1 MELIKSDINIDFVGK
16 IKMCIVISLIAILI
30 GFISLIM
37 NNGFKYGIDFSGGT
51 LVQVKFAEAVKISA
65 IRDALLTLDSENAV
79 IQRFGRIENNEFIIR
94 IKTSSTDLRGLSE
107 QMSTELTEGIGN
119 LEIRRVEMVGP
130 KVGKDLR
137 RKATYAIFFAFLG
150 ILAYIS
156 FRFDY
161 RFGIGA
167 IIAIIHDVTITL
179 GAISITG
186 IELDL
191 PVIAALLTIVG
202 YSIND
207 TIIIYDR
214 VRENQRRFPKEKFHI
229 VVNKSINQTL
239 SRTILTSGTVIFVL
253 VALYILGGEILKNF
267 AFILLIGVIAGTY
280 SSMYIASPVVIFWSD
295 VFVKKRKKR
304 R

>member
-1 MELIKSDINIDFVGK
+1 MELIKPDINLDFVGK
-16 IKMCIVISLIAILI
+16 IKTCIVISLTLILI
-30 GFISLIM
+30 GAIAVAL

-51 LVQVKFAEAVKISA
+51 LVQIRFEEAVNIIA
-65 IRDALLTLDSENAV
+65 IRDSLKAIDLENAI
-79 IQRFGRIENNEFIIR
+79 IQRFGSAEDNEYIIR
-94 IKTSSTDLRGLSE
+94 IKASTTDLRGLSE
-107 QMSTELTEGIGN
+107 KINDALTQNIGS
-119 LEIRRVEMVGP
+119 LEVRRVEMVGP

-137 RKATYAIFFAFLG
+137 RKATYAIFFSFLG

-167 IIAIIHDVTITL
+167 IIAIIHDVAITM
-179 GAISITG
+179 GAISVTG

-191 PVIAALLTIVG
+191 PIIAALLTIVG

-214 VRENQRRFPKEKFHI
+214 VRENQKRLKRERFDV

-253 VALYILGGEILKNF
+253 GALYILGGEILKNF
-267 AFILLIGVIAGTY
+267 AFILLVGIITGTY
-280 SSMYIASPVVIFWSD
+280 SSMYIASPVVIFWSGKFD
-295 VFVKKRKKR
+295 KKRKKR